1 MSFYTFDRKT
11 VADMLKVSLRTLD
24 RYVAKNIFSTEK
36 RNGKVF
42 FNSREI
48 DRACHERGTE
58 SVDTGFATQSSR
70 LSRIQS
76 LHSTQDTKVSPVE
89 SVANSVSTGVSKVQ
103 ESQILELEKKLHTN
117 EVEARMYKDM
127 YERTHKVFL
136 SQQEQLQKNYYQI
149 GQLEQQ
155 IKLLPSQYNVKE
167 QTHITE
173 LEKKN
178 MGLQYD
184 VKKNR
189 YIQKLYFFLSMLTV
203 FITSLLFLL

>member
-11 VADMLKVSLRTLD
+11 VADMLKISLRTLD
-24 RYVAKNIFSTEK
+24 RYVAKNIFSIEK
-36 RNGKVF
+36 RGGKVF

-48 DRACHERGTE
+48 DRACHDRATE
-58 SVDTGFATQSSR
+58 SVDTGFTTQSSR

-76 LHSTQDTKVSPVE
+76 LHSTDNVDVSTVE
-89 SVANSVSTGVSKVQ
+89 SVANDVSTGVSKVQ
-103 ESQILELEKKLHTN
+103 ESHIIELQKKLDIN

-127 YERTHKVFL
+127 YEKTHKVFL

-167 QTHITE
+167 QTHITQ

-178 MGLQYD
+178 IGLHYD
-184 VKKNR
+184 IKKNQ
-189 YIQKLYFFLSMLTV
+189 YIQKLYFFLSMATV
-203 FITSLLFLL
+203 FLASLLFLF